1 MEHMQHVT
9 LSLNY
14 LLHKFRIVAFFFFP
28 KYKYNAYIIE
38 IGILM

>member
-14 LLHKFRIVAFFFFP
+14 LLHKFRIVAFFFP

>member
-14 LLHKFRIVAFFFFP
+14 LLHKFRIVAFFFFQNINIMP
-28 KYKYNAYIIE
+28 
-38 IGILM
+38 ILLKLEF